1 MTASA
6 FYVVDPKRTRE
17 FQRIAD
23 GSYRLTAFREG
34 LQVVAQRA
42 QNAVDAPMLASVH
55 RSLTDLFQ
63 QRLSHDDTTLKTRL
77 ADLQTEVEAHR
88 ERQRALL
95 AAAQSADQ
103 MAAMAERLERLGLD
117 DVILSEQRDGGDLIG
132 HVIEAR
138 RSG

>member
-1 MTASA
+1 VQGAA
-6 FYVVDPKRTRE
+6 DP
-17 FQRIAD
+17 A
-23 GSYRLTAFREG
+23 
-34 LQVVAQRA
+34 
-42 QNAVDAPMLASVH
+42 MLASVH

-63 QRLSHDDTTLKTRL
+63 ERQSHDDATLRTKL

-103 MAAMAERLERLGLD
+103 VAALAGRLERLGLD
-117 DVILSEQRDGGDLIG
+117 GVILSEQRDGGNLIG

-138 RSG
+138 HLG